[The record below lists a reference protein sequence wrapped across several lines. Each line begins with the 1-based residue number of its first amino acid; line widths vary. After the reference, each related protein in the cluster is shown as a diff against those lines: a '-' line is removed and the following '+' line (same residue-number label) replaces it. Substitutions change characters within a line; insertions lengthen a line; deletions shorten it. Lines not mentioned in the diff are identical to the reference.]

1 MLTVGAWF
9 KPELK
14 LIIKSIGVVTTFDNT
29 QSREILG
36 IKYGDIDKAII
47 EMTYSM
53 FETGALRDRRKKAKN

>member
-1 MLTVGAWF
+1 LTVGAWF

-14 LIIKSIGVVTTFDNT
+14 SIIKSIGVVTTFDNT

-36 IKYGDIDKAII
+36 IEYGDINKSLV

-53 FETGALRDRRKKAKN
+53 FETGALRDRRKKAKA

>member
-1 MLTVGAWF
+1 MTVGAWF

-14 LIIKSIGVVTTFDNT
+14 SIIKSIGVVTSFDNT

-36 IKYGDIDKAII
+36 IEYGDINKSLV

-53 FETGALRDRRKKAKN
+53 FETGALRDRRKKAKA